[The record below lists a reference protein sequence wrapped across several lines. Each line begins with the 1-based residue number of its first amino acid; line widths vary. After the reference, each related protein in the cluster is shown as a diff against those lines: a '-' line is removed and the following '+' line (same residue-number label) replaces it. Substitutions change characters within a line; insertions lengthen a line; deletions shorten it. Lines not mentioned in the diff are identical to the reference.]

1 MPFSRKLKTK
11 YCEWTGQLREVPD
24 FLIVG
29 TSFCA
34 KTLLY
39 HYLVEH
45 PQICENL
52 REETGYFLNHYD
64 KGINWYK
71 SNFPSK
77 IYKIFFK
84 LLHGTD
90 PLVGETVNLPGT
102 LIPKR
107 ISKTIPNPKIILI
120 LRNPVDRAYTRYLA
134 MKRKGLEELSF
145 EDAIENE
152 TEKIGNN
159 EQSLINEEL
168 WPPRD
173 IKLRLYMLGG
183 IYVEFLESWAKFFPK
198 EKMLV
203 ISTECLF
210 NEPLTTVNIVLKY
223 LGLSTLNQLEHKGN
237 YFEKDAISM
246 NPKIKKKLEDY
257 FRPYNK
263 RLYNFLG
270 KEFGWDDNI

>member
-71 SNFPSK
+71 SNFSSK

-90 PLVGETVNLPGT
+90 PLVGEIVGQLLT
-102 LIPKR
+102 LLYSRSEKKNS
-107 ISKTIPNPKIILI
+107 ISKIIGKIYPHRTFCKWVYGPII
-120 LRNPVDRAYTRYLA
+120 
-134 MKRKGLEELSF
+134 F
-145 EDAIENE
+145 
-152 TEKIGNN
+152 
-159 EQSLINEEL
+159 
-168 WPPRD
+168 
-173 IKLRLYMLGG
+173 
-183 IYVEFLESWAKFFPK
+183 
-198 EKMLV
+198 
-203 ISTECLF
+203 
-210 NEPLTTVNIVLKY
+210 
-223 LGLSTLNQLEHKGN
+223 
-237 YFEKDAISM
+237 
-246 NPKIKKKLEDY
+246 
-257 FRPYNK
+257 
-263 RLYNFLG
+263 
-270 KEFGWDDNI
+270 